1 MDQLAAE
8 ANKDPFDFRLALLKD
23 KPRHVGVLKLA
34 AETAGWTTL
43 RWWGGCGHDASFG
56 QR

>member
-1 MDQLAAE
+1 MDQLAAK

-34 AETAGWTTL
+34 AETAGWTNVAPAGRLWT
-43 RWWGGCGHDASFG
+43 
-56 QR
+56 